1 MKMQEYSSL
10 IDDFSKQYLDALLEP
25 NNLAASTLV
34 KETLTKQPSAIQVYK
49 GIELAMHRIAELWQK
64 NQISLADEHV
74 ATAITQECLIYCYEH
89 ILLNI
94 KNNGRSVISFTV
106 EEELHDVGI
115 NMVNHLLEYH
125 GFDVTY
131 LGNNLSHRDACSY
144 LLKNKPEIIAI
155 SMSLYTHFPQMQQM
169 THYIKNEPEL
179 SHSKIIIGGYGFR
192 HNKGLLNA
200 IQYDYYAGNIDELLY
215 VLKSL

>member
-1 MKMQEYSSL
+1 MQESNAL
-10 IDDFSKQYLDALLEP
+10 LDNFSERYLDTLLEP
-25 NNLAASTLV
+25 NNLAARTLV
-34 KETLTKQPSAIQVYK
+34 KETLTKQSSAFRVYK
-49 GIELAMHRIAELWQK
+49 GIELAMHRIGKLWQI
-64 NQISLADEHV
+64 NQISVADEHV

-89 ILLNI
+89 ILLNN

-106 EEELHDVGI
+106 EEELHDVGM

-131 LGNNLSHRDACSY
+131 LGNNLPHRDTCSY

-155 SMSLYTHFPQMQQM
+155 SMALYTHFPQIQQM
-169 THYIKNEPEL
+169 TQFIKNEPEL
-179 SHSKIIIGGYGFR
+179 SHSKVLIGGYGFR
-192 HNKGLLNA
+192 HNKELLNV
-200 IQYDYYAGNIDELLY
+200 IEYDYYAENIDELLH